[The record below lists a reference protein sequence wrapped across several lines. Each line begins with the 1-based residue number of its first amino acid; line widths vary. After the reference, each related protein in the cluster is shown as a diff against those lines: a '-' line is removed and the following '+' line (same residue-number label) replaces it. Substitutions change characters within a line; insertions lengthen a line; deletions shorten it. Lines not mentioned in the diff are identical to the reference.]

1 MRPVVITQTG
11 AGTTAAVPLDRYIS
25 PFVVVVS
32 CVELAAA
39 VYSLQYTYDDVFN
52 PPGNDAANITWIT
65 DTNIP
70 LLSAGNT
77 QTNFNVPIGSVRLV
91 VVSGTVRM
99 TVNQAGIA

>member
-25 PFVVVVS
+25 PFEVAVS
-32 CVELAAA
+32 CVEVLAA

-52 PPGNDAANITWIT
+52 PPGNDASNITWVT
-65 DTNIP
+65 DTTIP

-77 QTNFNVPIGSVRLV
+77 QTNFNVPISAVRLV

-99 TVNQAGIA
+99 TVNQSGIV